1 MLQEKS
7 QNSARQKVILFQEKS
22 RNFTWQKVVM
32 LQDKSQNVTRK
43 KVKIN
48 VRKCNVRKKLN
59 FTTQKVMLPRKV

>member
-1 MLQEKS
+1 
-7 QNSARQKVILFQEKS
+7 
-22 RNFTWQKVVM
+22 M